1 MFNITGLVD
10 FVRPKLPI
18 LRLLVGSVSSLLI
31 GVVAQA
37 VGFIFLARYLG
48 TLQFGHLMTITAVTA
63 LANAWCGFG
72 PGEVFRRVVSR
83 EPRRY
88 PEALGH
94 TVLMIT
100 ITGLVL
106 TIILLAGM
114 MLFRPD
120 AVDPVDYMRILL
132 LLVPTNVVMPSYINL
147 VENVFLARG
156 DFRRANLVN
165 GGSGVARAL
174 AAVVACGVFGVASLH
189 SWAIWWAGVHVG
201 ISIICLAATWRFGRP
216 RWRILQKEVWLGGN
230 LALSSFLIML
240 RHNVDILVL
249 SAVTTPEFV
258 GVYGAGRRLIGAALV
273 VPGSFDRVIYGKLAI
288 AGKRGPS
295 ASLRMAKKYLFYSIA
310 ISTVT
315 SAALFLVSPFVTV
328 VFGPAF
334 GAASDVIRILA
345 WTVIPTAVQFLA
357 FDALNAAEHHKISA
371 AVSGIAN
378 VAGAAMVV
386 GLGSKYGTF
395 GIYIALYL
403 SDVTRGGGLWSALNL
418 LGRRQD
424 LAMAPE
430 ADQRGE

>member
-1 MFNITGLVD
+1 MFNTAQFVD
-10 FVRPKLPI
+10 FLRPKLPM
-18 LRLLVGSVSSLLI
+18 LRLLMGSISSLLI

-37 VGFIFLARYLG
+37 VGFVFLARYLG
-48 TLQFGHLMTITAVTA
+48 TLQFGHLMTITAMTA

-72 PGEVFRRVVSR
+72 PGEVLRRVVSR
-83 EPRRY
+83 DPSLY

-94 TVLMIT
+94 AVLMIL
-100 ITGLVL
+100 ITGVTL
-106 TIILLAGM
+106 TIVLLAGM
-114 MLFRPD
+114 MLFIPD
-120 AVDPVDYMRILL
+120 AVGPFEYMQILL
-132 LLVPTNVVMPSYINL
+132 LLVPTNVMLPSYINL
-147 VENVFLARG
+147 VENIFLARG

-174 AAVVACGVFGVASLH
+174 AAVVACGIFGVVSLH
-189 SWAIWWAGVHVG
+189 SWALWWAGVHVG
-201 ISIICLAATWRFGRP
+201 ICFFCLAATWRFGRP
-216 RWRILQKEVWLGGN
+216 RWRVLQKEVWLGGN

-273 VPGSFDRVIYGKLAI
+273 VPGSFDRVIYGKLAV
-288 AGKRGPS
+288 AGKHGPS

-310 ISTVT
+310 ISAAT
-315 SAALFLVSPFVTV
+315 SVSLLLVSPLMTL
-328 VFGPAF
+328 VFGAAF
-334 GAASDVIRILA
+334 SAASDVIRILA

-386 GLGSKYGTF
+386 GLGSVYGTF
-395 GIYIALYL
+395 GIYVALYL
-403 SDVTRGGGLWSALNL
+403 SDITRGGGLWFALNV

-424 LAMAPE
+424 HAMM
-430 ADQRGE
+430 RGTDP

>member
-1 MFNITGLVD
+1 MFKIASLVD
-10 FVRPKLPI
+10 FLRPKLPM
-18 LRLLVGSVSSLLI
+18 LHQLVGSISSLLI

-48 TLQFGHLMTITAVTA
+48 TLHFGHLVTITAVTA

-72 PGEVFRRVVSR
+72 PGEVLRRVVSR
-83 EPRRY
+83 DPSLY
-88 PEALGH
+88 PQALGH
-94 TVLMIT
+94 TFLMIFT
-100 ITGLVL
+100 TGVTL
-106 TIILLAGM
+106 TIAVLAGM

-120 AVDPVDYMRILL
+120 AVDPYEYMQILL
-132 LLVPTNVVMPSYINL
+132 LLVPTNVILPSYINL
-147 VENVFLARG
+147 VENIFLARG

-174 AAVVACGVFGVASLH
+174 AAVVACGVFGVVSLH
-189 SWAIWWAGVHVG
+189 SWAMWSAGVHIG
-201 ISIICLAATWRFGRP
+201 ISLFCLAATWRFGRP
-216 RWRILQKEVWLGGN
+216 RWRVLQKEVWLGGN

-273 VPGSFDRVIYGKLAI
+273 VPGSFDRVIYSKLAV
-288 AGKRGPS
+288 AGQDGPS
-295 ASLRMAKKYLFYSIA
+295 ASLKLAKKYLVYSIV
-310 ISTVT
+310 I
-315 SAALFLVSPFVTV
+315 SAATSVSLFLVSPLVIL
-328 VFGPAF
+328 VFGAAF
-334 GAASDVIRILA
+334 SAASDVIRILA

-386 GLGSKYGTF
+386 GLGTVYGTF
-395 GIYIALYL
+395 GIYVALYL
-403 SDVTRGGGLWSALNL
+403 SDITRGGGLWLALNQ

-424 LAMAPE
+424 RVLL
-430 ADQRGE
+430 RGAGP